1 MRTIE
6 LPFKNSVQFSNYQ
19 EAKTDEEVIKFCD
32 QTKDFKII
40 GEGYNTLIVNDK
52 INKPVLKIIK
62 KGISKI
68 SSNKRSILKINAGE
82 SWNDV
87 VEYSVKHN
95 LGGIENLTDIPGSAG
110 AAPIQNIGAY
120 GVELSNVLKSCTVYD
135 VKKRQIKKL
144 YKLDCKFGYRDSI
157 FKQDPGRYIILSI
170 DLELINGPY
179 HNLNLQYPDVKRT
192 IDELNIS
199 NPTILDC
206 RNIISEIR
214 KSKLPPMDKGI
225 GSAGSFFKNPIISKT
240 KLEQLL
246 KVNKNLKWFELESE
260 EIVKVSAANLIETSG
275 LKNYKINGVGTYKN
289 QPLVI
294 VNLSSC
300 NGKSI
305 WDFSLFIIHRVK
317 EVYGIELI
325 PEVNIWNE
333 K

>member
-1 MRTIE
+1 MIFLNNSFGLKSSASELTI
-6 LPFKNSVQFSNYQ
+6 VDDNY
-19 EAKTDEEVIKFCD
+19 KVDGYKPWF
-32 QTKDFKII
+32 II
-40 GEGYNTLIVNDK
+40 GDASNCI
-52 INKPVLKIIK
+52 
-62 KGISKI
+62 I
-68 SSNKRSILKINAGE
+68 SSNLEANCIKTNFNKIELINEQEHYITCRVGASMNWHNFVLE
-82 SWNDV
+82 S
-87 VEYSVKHN
+87 SKHGWHG
-95 LGGIENLTDIPGSAG
+95 LENLALIPGTVG
-110 AAPIQNIGAY
+110 AAPVQNIGAY